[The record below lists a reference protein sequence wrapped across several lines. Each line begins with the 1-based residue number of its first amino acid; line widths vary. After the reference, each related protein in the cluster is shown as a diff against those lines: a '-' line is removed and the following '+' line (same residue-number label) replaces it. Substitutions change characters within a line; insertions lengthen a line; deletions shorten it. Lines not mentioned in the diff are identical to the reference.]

1 MSLLLL
7 YNQGSEVVVVPDS
20 AQSGVSRLR
29 RSRKSWAD
37 THLYDVTE
45 VPSPVTLPGLD
56 TEKVVTYQEPEPAVT
71 AVSVTIPEID
81 EFDPIEI
88 DNDLLMLIAQL
99 AA

>member
-7 YNQGSEVVVVPDS
+7 YNQGDVVVVPDS

-37 THLYDVTE
+37 THLYEVAPKEDVT
-45 VPSPVTLPGLD
+45 PV
-56 TEKVVTYQEPEPAVT
+56 EIAPEPVAIPTTEPQPIEAV
-71 AVSVTIPEID
+71 AAIID